1 MTSFVSAGLLI
12 ALVGGAPVAPAAP
25 PDSASVDPLFQ
36 ARVAECVAREWSV
49 PPESVQLRW
58 SDPAG
63 AAASPSE
70 RIRLIGRGSDG
81 WFAVAIDPDGLG
93 AAALRVRA
101 GVEDT
106 VLVATRPLNLGS
118 ALRDGDLRAEVR
130 LHWGPPSRDTDP
142 RPAIGWEVRRP
153 LATGEIVAWPAV
165 VAPSVILSGQPV
177 RMEWSRGGVRV
188 VIEGIAIN
196 AARVGETVRVRAT
209 GRREPITGQATAP
222 GTAVLCG
229 GGTR

>member
-1 MTSFVSAGLLI
+1 MTSFASAGLLI
-12 ALVGGAPVAPAAP
+12 ALVAGAPAAP
-25 PDSASVDPLFQ
+25 PDSASVDPLFEV
-36 ARVAECVAREWSV
+36 RVAECVAREWNV
-49 PPESVQLRW
+49 PPESVHLGW
-58 SDPAG
+58 SDPAS
-63 AAASPSE
+63 ASASPSE

-81 WFAVAIDPDGLG
+81 WFAVAIDPDGPG

-101 GVEDT
+101 GVDDT

-118 ALRDGDLRAEVR
+118 TIRDGDLRAEKQ
-130 LHWGPPSRDTDP
+130 LHWGPPSRRVDE
-142 RPAIGWEVRRP
+142 RPATGWEVRRP
-153 LATGEIVAWPAV
+153 LATGEIVGWPAV

-188 VIEGIAIN
+188 LIEGIALN
-196 AARVGETVRVRAT
+196 AARVGEIVRVRAN
-209 GRREPITGQATAP
+209 GRREPIAGQATAP